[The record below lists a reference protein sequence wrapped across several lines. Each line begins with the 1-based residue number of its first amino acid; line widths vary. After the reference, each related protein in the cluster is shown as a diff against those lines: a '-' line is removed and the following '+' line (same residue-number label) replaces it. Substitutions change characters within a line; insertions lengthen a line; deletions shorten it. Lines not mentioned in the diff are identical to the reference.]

1 MEHLLIETKDLSIQF
16 KNFVANNKI
25 NICIY
30 SGRIHA
36 IAGENGAGKST
47 LMKLLYGVYQATEGE
62 IYIDGERVKTHSP
75 SVSAEKGI
83 GMVFQDFRLIRS
95 FTVLENIYLSLKE
108 YGKIFHKKELKGK
121 IKVLCEKYG
130 INVDLDKY
138 VYQLDLGECQ
148 QIEICGEI
156 S

>member
-25 NICIY
+25 NIRIY

-62 IYIDGERVKTHSP
+62 IYIDG
-75 SVSAEKGI
+75 
-83 GMVFQDFRLIRS
+83 
-95 FTVLENIYLSLKE
+95 KE
-108 YGKIFHKKELKGK
+108 
-121 IKVLCEKYG
+121 
-130 INVDLDKY
+130 
-138 VYQLDLGECQ
+138 
-148 QIEICGEI
+148 
-156 S
+156 